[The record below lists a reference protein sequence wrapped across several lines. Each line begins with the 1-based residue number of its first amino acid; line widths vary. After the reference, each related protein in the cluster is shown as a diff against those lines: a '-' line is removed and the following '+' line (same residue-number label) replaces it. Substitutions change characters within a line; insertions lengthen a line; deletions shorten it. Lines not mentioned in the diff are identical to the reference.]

1 MLSMKQ
7 NNNKVGKADDPNS
20 SIEIAKNMNLELC
33 PSLIYIHVYILH
45 FVNNGKNFFVYM
57 L

>member
-1 MLSMKQ
+1 MLSTKE
-7 NNNKVGKADDPNS
+7 NNESVGKADDPNS